1 MAFNAYIATR
11 PRTSRRR
18 TEDSA
23 SAGAAKIPRVGVNKS
38 DLEAQGELYGWTA
51 RPLSYNEVREMSSSE
66 LRWHEKLN
74 AANLEKA
81 LATPAKAREGK
92 DRAIKK
98 LWDNQTQATPE
109 QAAEIWNA
117 LQRFRQAYP
126 QFLPRAENEIVL
138 LWLKERNMLVTF
150 ENIVQAFEANA
161 LEGRLYLNPSAIG
174 ARIESEV
181 IGPAL
186 TSHHNFPLLIQPHRP
201 MPETHRLN
209 PP

>member
-1 MAFNAYIATR
+1 MGR
-11 PRTSRRR
+11 
-18 TEDSA
+18 
-23 SAGAAKIPRVGVNKS
+23 
-38 DLEAQGELYGWTA
+38 LE
-51 RPLSYNEVREMSSSE
+51 SSE
-66 LRWHEKLN
+66 EEKLD
-74 AANLEKA
+74 ADNLEKG

-150 ENIVQAFEANA
+150 ENLVQAFEANA
-161 LEGRLYLNPSAIG
+161 LEGRLYLNPTAIG

-186 TSHHNFPLLIQPHRP
+186 TSHHNFPLLIQPQRR
-201 MPETHRLN
+201 MSETDRLRAQEFYN
-209 PP
+209 EHKELHPTQVSP

>member
-1 MAFNAYIATR
+1 
-11 PRTSRRR
+11 
-18 TEDSA
+18 
-23 SAGAAKIPRVGVNKS
+23 
-38 DLEAQGELYGWTA
+38 
-51 RPLSYNEVREMSSSE
+51 MSSCE
-66 LRWHEKLN
+66 MRWHEKLN
-74 AANLEKA
+74 AGNLEKA
-81 LATPAKAREGK
+81 LATPGKDREGK

-117 LQRFRQAYP
+117 LQRLRQAYP

-150 ENIVQAFEANA
+150 ENLVQAFEANA

-174 ARIESEV
+174 AGSESEV

-186 TSHHNFPLLIQPHRP
+186 TSHHNFPLLIQPQRR
-201 MPETHRLN
+201 MSETDRLSAQEFYN
-209 PP
+209 QHKELHPPQVSPFTLQKTHKRATPHAYFAQPST